1 MAFGRLYICSVNKFC
16 AMRNFLLFFIVGFIG
31 MFAASCAQ
39 EEAGVAVDNRPLFE
53 DALVLSASV
62 ETVGLFDAMSFDIK
76 TSQKDNGKGGL
87 AYYLGE
93 RLDSVVWQLP
103 GVFNEVYTGYRMQIR
118 LEQRFYLPGTYV
130 TKVTAYRDSLVAGR
144 DSVRV
149 EVKLTGDFLGINWG
163 TEEEEPVPRS
173 FDFVSLT
180 EGFTLTLFLSVSEMP
195 YMLLSYKI
203 NNYPGREKYKEG
215 IAATRSF
222 LYDYI
227 TALYGESEAVYA
239 GEDVTQSPLAGK
251 YAERFANVLNGPATD
266 NTPYYPLALWEAPAS
281 HIALIGSAPST
292 SGDISVSYYKIIA
305 EPVKISM

>member
-1 MAFGRLYICSVNKFC
+1 
-16 AMRNFLLFFIVGFIG
+16 MRNFLLLFIVGFIG
-31 MFAASCAQ
+31 MIAASCAQ
-39 EEAGVAVDNRPLFE
+39 EEGGVAVDNRPLFE

-103 GVFNEVYTGYRMQIR
+103 GVFNEVYMGYRMPIR

-149 EVKLTGDFLGINWG
+149 EVKLTGDFLGINWS
-163 TEEEEPVPRS
+163 TEEEPASRA

-180 EGFTLTLFLSVSEMP
+180 EGFTLTLFQSVSETP

-203 NNYPGREKYKEG
+203 NNYPGRDKYKEE

-227 TALYGESEAVYA
+227 TELYGESEVAYA
-239 GEDVTQSPLAGK
+239 GEDVTQSPLAGE
-251 YAERFANVLNGPATD
+251 YAERFANALDGPATD
-266 NTPYYPLALWEAPAS
+266 NMPYYPLALWEAPAS

>member
-1 MAFGRLYICSVNKFC
+1 MIAG
-16 AMRNFLLFFIVGFIG
+16 
-31 MFAASCAQ
+31 SCAQ
-39 EEAGVAVDNRPLFE
+39 EAGSEPAGVPRPAFE
-53 DALVLSASV
+53 DNLVLTASAK
-62 ETVGLFDAMSFDIK
+62 TVGLFDNMSFEIK

-103 GVFNEVYTGYRMQIR
+103 GVFNEVYTGYRMPIR
-118 LEQRFYLPGTYV
+118 LEQRFYLPGTYMA
-130 TKVTAYRDSLVAGR
+130 KVTAYRDSLVAGC
-144 DSVRV
+144 DSVLV

-163 TEEEEPVPRS
+163 VEEEPASRA

-180 EGFTLTLFLSVSEMP
+180 EGFTLTLFHSISETP
-195 YMLLSYKI
+195 CMLLSYKV
-203 NNYPGREKYKEG
+203 NNYPGRDKYKEE

-222 LYDYI
+222 LYNYI
-227 TALYGESEAVYA
+227 TALYGESEAAYE
-239 GEDVTQSPLAGK
+239 GEDVTQSPLAGE
-251 YAERFANVLNGPATD
+251 YAERFANTLNGPVTG
-266 NTPYYPLALWEAPAS
+266 NMPYYPLALWEAPAC

>member
-1 MAFGRLYICSVNKFC
+1 
-16 AMRNFLLFFIVGFIG
+16 MRNNLSLLIVVFIG
-31 MFAASCAQ
+31 VIAGGSCAQ
-39 EEAGVAVDNRPLFE
+39 EGGGEPAGADRPLFE
-53 DALVLSASV
+53 DALVLTASV

-76 TSQKDNGKGGL
+76 TDRKDNEKGGL

-103 GVFNEVYTGYRMQIR
+103 GIFNEVYRGYRMPIR

-130 TKVTAYRDSLVAGR
+130 TKVTAYRDSLVVGR

-149 EVKLTGDFLGINWG
+149 EVKLTGDFLGINWDM
-163 TEEEEPVPRS
+163 EEELASRA
-173 FDFVSLT
+173 FDFVSLAG
-180 EGFTLTLFLSVSEMP
+180 GFTLSLFHSVSETP

-203 NNYPGREKYKEG
+203 NNYPGRDKYKEE

-227 TALYGESEAVYA
+227 TALYGGSEAVYA

-251 YAERFANVLNGPATD
+251 YAERFTNTLNGSVTD
-266 NTPYYPLALWEAPAS
+266 NIPYYPLALWEAPAC

-292 SGDISVSYYKIIA
+292 SGDISISYYKIIA